1 MSKTRVSIVK
11 TMLKPEYPEIR
22 RAVEKALD
30 LIGGIQDLVK
40 PGSLVLIKPSWVS
53 FPVER
58 EAACITLPEV
68 TRAIAE
74 ITKGLGGAPVIAESS
89 AIGVDTEKVIRA
101 SGYEDL
107 RNMGYEVVNLEKTKS
122 IRLPV
127 PHGRAFKSMPCWEIV
142 QRADVIISVP
152 KLKTHDQTEITCAIK
167 NLKGLQPDKG
177 KKNDHRK
184 GLFDAVPDL
193 LAVVKPQLAVV
204 DAILCQEGV
213 GPMFGRPVEMDLIL
227 AGRDLVAVD
236 STCGRLI
243 GYDPREVRI
252 TVNSAERGLGIMDPA
267 RIDIVGEPLES
278 VKRRFMRS
286 YEDEQV
292 KVDGFQLI
300 YGEITCTGCRNTIL
314 SSLLDM
320 KNADQL
326 CYLPGVT
333 VVAGDAPLPEGI
345 PRESIVTIGNCMR
358 KNARTR
364 RHVRGCPP
372 NCADVVKG
380 IIGDRAESKSRY
392 ATDYTAL

>member
-1 MSKTRVSIVK
+1 MNKTTVSIVK
-11 TMLKPEYPEIR
+11 TGPGPEYPEIR
-22 RAVEKALD
+22 KAVEKAFD

-40 PGSLVLIKPSWVS
+40 PGFLVLIKPSWVA

-58 EAACITLPEV
+58 DAACITLPEV
-68 TRAIAE
+68 PRAIADIVKE
-74 ITKGLGGAPVIAESS
+74 LKARPIIAESS
-89 AIGVDTEKVIRA
+89 AIGVDTEKVIRE
-101 SGYEDL
+101 SGYQEL

-142 QRADVIISVP
+142 QEADVIISVP
-152 KLKTHDQTEITCAIK
+152 KLKTH
-167 NLKGLQPDKG
+167 
-177 KKNDHRK
+177 
-184 GLFDAVPDL
+184 AVPDL
-193 LAVVKPQLAVV
+193 LAAVKPHLAVV

-236 STCGRLI
+236 STCGRLV
-243 GYDPREVRI
+243 GYDPSEVRI

-267 RIDIVGEPLES
+267 RIEIVGEPLDS

-292 KVDGFQLI
+292 KVEGFQLI

-320 KNADQL
+320 KKADQL

-333 VVAGDAPLPEGI
+333 VVAGDAPIPEGV

-358 KNARTR
+358 KNGRTK

-372 NCADVVKG
+372 NCADVVNG
-380 IIGDRAESKSRY
+380 IIGGRAEFKSRY
-392 ATDYTAL
+392 ATD

>member
-1 MSKTRVSIVK
+1 MEKTRVSIVK
-11 TMLKPEYPEIR
+11 TGPKPEYPEIR
-22 RAVEKALD
+22 QAVEKAFD
-30 LIGGIQDLVK
+30 LIGGIQDLVR
-40 PGSLVLIKPSWVS
+40 PGFLVLIKPSWVS

-58 EAACITLPEV
+58 DAACITLPEIP
-68 TRAIAE
+68 RAIADIVKE
-74 ITKGLGGAPVIAESS
+74 LKARPIIAESS
-89 AIGVDTEKVIRA
+89 AIGVDTEKVIRE
-101 SGYEDL
+101 SGYQELRDL
-107 RNMGYEVVNLEKTKS
+107 GYEVVNLEKTKS

-127 PHGRAFKSMPCWEIV
+127 PQGRAFKSIPCWEMV
-142 QRADVIISVP
+142 QEADVIISVP

-167 NLKGLQPDKG
+167 NLKGLQPDKA
-177 KKNDHRK
+177 KKNDHRR

-193 LAVVKPQLAVV
+193 LAAVKPDLAVV

-213 GPMFGRPVEMDLIL
+213 GPMFGRPVEMDLVL

-236 STCGRLI
+236 STCGRLV
-243 GYDPREVRI
+243 GYDPSEVRI

-267 RIDIVGEPLES
+267 RIEIVGEPLDS

-292 KVDGFQLI
+292 KVEGFELI

-320 KNADQL
+320 RKADQL

-333 VVAGDAPLPEGI
+333 VVAGDAPLPEGV
-345 PRESIVTIGNCMR
+345 PRESIVTVGNCMS
-358 KNARTR
+358 KSGRTK

-380 IIGDRAESKSRY
+380 IIGGRAESKSRY
-392 ATDYTAL
+392 ATD